1 MTTQMNSPFASK
13 FVFAIAVAGMIAVA
27 GSVGA
32 GNTEHHRIDPST
44 LLTSAQIADLPVL
57 TVEQPF

>member
-13 FVFAIAVAGMIAVA
+13 FVFAIALAGLIAVA

-32 GNTEHHRIDPST
+32 GNSDRIDPST
-44 LLTSAQIADLPVL
+44 LLTSIADLPVL
-57 TVEQPF
+57 TVAQPF

>member
-1 MTTQMNSPFASK
+1 MTTQMNSPYAYK
-13 FVFAIAVAGMIAVA
+13 VVFTIAVTAIIAVA

-32 GNTEHHRIDPST
+32 GNGEHKMDPST

-57 TVEQPF
+57 TVQDPF

>member
-13 FVFAIAVAGMIAVA
+13 FVFAIALAGLIAVA

-32 GNTEHHRIDPST
+32 GNSDRIDPST

-57 TVEQPF
+57 AVAQPF

>member
-13 FVFAIAVAGMIAVA
+13 FVLAIALVGMIVVA

-32 GNTEHHRIDPST
+32 GNGEHRIDPST

>member
-1 MTTQMNSPFASK
+1 MNTQMQSPFATK
-13 FVFAIAVAGMIAVA
+13 FMFAIALGAMIAVA

-32 GNTEHHRIDPST
+32 GKSEQGIDPST

-57 TVEQPF
+57 TVAQPF